1 MKNSFSAENAR
12 RIAIQLRRV
21 HPVFSVPAFCDGL
34 ENALQPLEL
43 KQRMQ
48 LIADRI
54 EANLPTDPPR
64 LFALLVETLAKD
76 ESDAEGLSG
85 FAVWPLT
92 EIVARRG
99 SDHFDE
105 AMDALRAMTCC
116 FTAEFAIRS
125 FLRHQPQRTLRQLK
139 TWCSDPD
146 ENVRR
151 LVSEGSRPL
160 LPWGERLPQIMADPS
175 LTLPLLELLHRDDS
189 AFVRLS
195 VSNHLNDFSKVHP
208 ELVIDTLVKWRSAKP
223 ADAHFDKL
231 ARHAC
236 RTLIKQGHPQAL
248 AYQGFGAAEALEIE
262 SPPVIT
268 PNVKLGGY
276 LEYRL
281 TIKNTSPQP
290 LRVLFDYA
298 IWHRKAKGSLTA
310 KVFKGRIKE
319 LAAGESWDIQGRH
332 PFKPITT
339 RTYYPG
345 IHGFEPRLNGKA
357 FLTNDFMLEI

>member
-34 ENALQPLEL
+34 ENALRPLEL

-64 LFALLVETLAKD
+64 LFALLVASLVKD
-76 ESDAEGLSG
+76 ESDAEGLRG

-99 SDHFDE
+99 LDHFDE
-105 AMDALRAMTCC
+105 AMTALRAMTRC
-116 FTAEFAIRS
+116 FTAEFASRP
-125 FLRHQPQRTLRQLK
+125 FLLHQPQRTLRQLK
-139 TWCSDPD
+139 KWCRDPD

-160 LPWGERLPQIMADPS
+160 LPWGERLPQIMANPS
-175 LTLPLLELLHRDDS
+175 LTLPLLELLHHDES

-208 ELVIDTLVKWRSAKP
+208 DLVIDTLVKWRSAKA

-236 RTLIKQGHPQAL
+236 RTLIKQGHPRAL
-248 AYQGFGAAEALEIE
+248 ALQGFGAADALEIT
-262 SPPVIT
+262 PPVIT
-268 PNVKLGGY
+268 PTVKLGGH
-276 LEYRL
+276 LDYRF
-281 TIKNTSPQP
+281 TIRNTSSQPQ
-290 LRVLFDYA
+290 RVLFDYA
-298 IWHRKAKGSLTA
+298 IWHRKANGSLTA
-310 KVFKGRIKE
+310 KVFKGSIKE
-319 LAAGESWDIQGRH
+319 LAADESWDIQGRH
-332 PFKPITT
+332 PLKPITT

-345 IHGFEPRLNGKA
+345 VHGFEPRLNGKA
-357 FLTNDFMLEI
+357 FPTHDFLLKI